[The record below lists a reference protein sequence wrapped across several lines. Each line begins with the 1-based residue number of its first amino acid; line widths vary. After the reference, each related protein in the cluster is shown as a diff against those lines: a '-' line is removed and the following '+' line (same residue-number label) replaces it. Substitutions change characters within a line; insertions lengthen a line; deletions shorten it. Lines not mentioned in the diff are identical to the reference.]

1 MNREVSRLAM
11 AGLALIVALIAGT
24 TYWQTWAAAGL
35 ADRQDNAIQRVAQF
49 TIRRGLIYMGDGRRV
64 LASNVPKR
72 VAGRTLYFRRY
83 PRGRLTAH
91 VVGYSTQARAQAG
104 LERSMNDY
112 LVGANANL
120 STVLDTTIDRLT
132 GATVTGND
140 LVLTLDAVAQRTAMA
155 ALAGKCGS
163 AVALDP
169 RTGRV
174 LAMASS
180 PSFDPNLVETDYR
193 RIERASG
200 PCPRPSGPLLNRAT
214 YGLYTPGSTF
224 KVLTAAAALDSG
236 RYTPDSRFLDPGYCI
251 EYGKRVS
258 NAGNPEVGP
267 EVFGSVDFTQALE
280 HSINSVFCNIGKDIG
295 AGTII
300 RYMKRFGFY
309 AVPPLETPLNER
321 APSGL
326 YRKGELFDPDQPQ
339 FQVDP
344 GRLAFGQERLQVT
357 PLQMAMV
364 VAAIAN
370 GGSVMRPYVVDRVVA
385 PDGSIVSRT
394 RPEKLGQAVSART
407 ASQVASMMEAA
418 VRSGTGTRAF
428 IPGARVAG
436 KTGTAET
443 GTANLYTTAFVSFAS
458 VDDPRVAVAVI
469 LERQR
474 GFGGETAAPIAKEIM
489 QAILRRG

>member
-1 MNREVSRLAM
+1 
-11 AGLALIVALIAGT
+11 
-24 TYWQTWAAAGL
+24 
-35 ADRQDNAIQRVAQF
+35 
-49 TIRRGLIYMGDGRRV
+49 V
-64 LASNVPKR
+64 LASNVRKR
-72 VAGRTLYFRRY
+72 VGGQTLYFRRY

-91 VVGYSTQARAQAG
+91 IVGYSTQARSQTG
-104 LERSMNDY
+104 LEQSMNDY

-120 STVLDTTIDRLT
+120 STVVDTTIDRLR
-132 GATVTGND
+132 GATITGND
-140 LVLTLDAVAQRTAMA
+140 LVLTIDARAQRVALEQ
-155 ALAGKCGS
+155 LAGKCGS

-174 LAMASS
+174 IAMASS
-180 PSFDPNLVETDYR
+180 PTFDPNLVETNFR
-193 RIERASG
+193 QIERARG
-200 PCPRPSGPLLNRAT
+200 ACPPPSGPLLNRAT
-214 YGLYTPGSTF
+214 RGLYTPGSTF

-236 RYTPDSRFLDPGYCI
+236 RYTPDSRFFDPGYCE

-280 HSINSVFCNIGKDIG
+280 HSINSVFCNIGKSIG

-309 AVPPLETPLNER
+309 SVPPLETPLNER
-321 APSGL
+321 LPSGL
-326 YRKGELFDPDQPQ
+326 YAKGELFDPDQPQ

-357 PLQMAMV
+357 PLQLAMV
-364 VAAIAN
+364 VAALAN
-370 GGSVMRPYVVDRVVA
+370 GGSVMRPYVVERVLA
-385 PDGSIVSRT
+385 PDGSIVTRT
-394 RPEKLGQAVSART
+394 KPEKLGQAVSPRT

-418 VRSGTGTRAF
+418 VRSGTGTNAQ
-428 IPGARVAG
+428 IPGIRVAG

-443 GTANLYTTAFVSFAS
+443 GIANVYTTAFVAFAP
-458 VDDPRVAVAVI
+458 VDAPRVAVAVV

-474 GFGGETAAPIAKEIM
+474 GFGGETAAPIAREIM
-489 QAILRRG
+489 QAILRGG